1 MARKTP
7 TSEAPAS
14 LRLPNMGA
22 EFSIGPP
29 SRAYRSPMSDYAGA
43 GSAVMPSQS
52 ADDDDLDGMSDE
64 SGDDAGD
71 ASDDMADD
79 SGDDGDDGDADGEA
93 GVSDDGAEGEGEG

>member
-7 TSEAPAS
+7 TSEAPAG

-29 SRAYRSPMSDYAGA
+29 SRAYRSPMSDDAGA

-52 ADDDDLDGMSDE
+52 AEDDDLDGMSDE
-64 SGDDAGD
+64 AGDD
-71 ASDDMADD
+71 SADD
-79 SGDDGDDGDADGEA
+79 SDDGDGEGDGEA
-93 GVSDDGAEGEGEG
+93 GVSDDGSDDEG

>member
-1 MARKTP
+1 MARKTLP
-7 TSEAPAS
+7 SEAPAG

-52 ADDDDLDGMSDE
+52 AEVDDLDGMSDE
-64 SGDDAGD
+64 AGDD
-71 ASDDMADD
+71 SADD
-79 SGDDGDDGDADGEA
+79 SDDGDGDGEA
-93 GVSDDGAEGEGEG
+93 GVSDDGSDDEG

>member
-7 TSEAPAS
+7 TSEAPAG

-52 ADDDDLDGMSDE
+52 AEDDDLDGMSDE
-64 SGDDAGD
+64 AGDD
-71 ASDDMADD
+71 SADD
-79 SGDDGDDGDADGEA
+79 SDDGEGDGEA
-93 GVSDDGAEGEGEG
+93 GVSDDGSDDEG

>member
-1 MARKTP
+1 MARKIP
-7 TSEAPAS
+7 TSEAPAG

-52 ADDDDLDGMSDE
+52 AEDDDLDGMSDE
-64 SGDDAGD
+64 AGDD
-71 ASDDMADD
+71 SADD
-79 SGDDGDDGDADGEA
+79 SDGDGEA
-93 GVSDDGAEGEGEG
+93 GVSDDGSDDEG